1 MRSLLSAPADEPPL
15 ELDTD
20 LRPEGKNGPLVRSL
34 DSFAAYYK
42 KWSSPWEA
50 QALLRARTV
59 AGDAD
64 LGARFEKM
72 IAPVRYPVAGLDA
85 TALLEMRTLKARMET
100 ERLPRGI
107 DPNRHIKLG
116 RGGLSDVEWTIQ
128 LLQLSHGHEY
138 PELRTTQTLQALAAA
153 EQGQLMSH
161 QDSAILAKAWTLASE
176 VRNAIVLVKGKS
188 SDVLPIDVTD
198 LAAIAYLM
206 GYSRSRVGQLEQDY
220 LRATRRAR
228 GVAERIF
235 YGSVS

>member
-1 MRSLLSAPADEPPL
+1 
-15 ELDTD
+15 
-20 LRPEGKNGPLVRSL
+20 
-34 DSFAAYYK
+34 
-42 KWSSPWEA
+42 
-50 QALLRARTV
+50 
-59 AGDAD
+59 
-64 LGARFEKM
+64 
-72 IAPVRYPVAGLDA
+72 
-85 TALLEMRTLKARMET
+85 
-100 ERLPRGI
+100 
-107 DPNRHIKLG
+107 
-116 RGGLSDVEWTIQ
+116 
-128 LLQLSHGHEY
+128 
-138 PELRTTQTLQALAAA
+138 LAAA

-161 QDSAILAKAWTLASE
+161 QESAILAKAWTLASE

>member
-1 MRSLLSAPADEPPL
+1 MRNLLSEPADEPPM
-15 ELDTD
+15 EIDTD

-34 DSFAAYYK
+34 DSFAAYYE

-50 QALLRARTV
+50 QALLRARIV
-59 AGDAD
+59 AGDSE
-64 LGARFEKM
+64 LGSRFEQL
-72 IAPVRYPVAGLDA
+72 IAPVRYPIGGLSA
-85 TALLEMRTLKARMET
+85 SALLEMRKLKARMET

-128 LLQLSHGHEY
+128 LLQLNHGNDF
-138 PELRTTQTLQALAAA
+138 PELQTTETLPAIAVA
-153 EQGQLMSH
+153 EKIGVLTN
-161 QDSAILAKAWTLASE
+161 QDSVILAEAWTLASE
-176 VRNAIVLVKGKS
+176 VRNAIVLVKGKP
-188 SDVLPIDVTD
+188 SDVLPIDITD

-228 GVAERIF
+228 GVTERVF
-235 YGSVS
+235 YGKA

>member
-1 MRSLLSAPADEPPL
+1 M
-15 ELDTD
+15 
-20 LRPEGKNGPLVRSL
+20 
-34 DSFAAYYK
+34 
-42 KWSSPWEA
+42 
-50 QALLRARTV
+50 
-59 AGDAD
+59 
-64 LGARFEKM
+64 
-72 IAPVRYPVAGLDA
+72 
-85 TALLEMRTLKARMET
+85 
-100 ERLPRGI
+100 
-107 DPNRHIKLG
+107 G

-138 PELRTTQTLQALAAA
+138 PDLRTTQTLQALDAA

-228 GVAERIF
+228 GVTERVF
-235 YGSVS
+235 YGKE